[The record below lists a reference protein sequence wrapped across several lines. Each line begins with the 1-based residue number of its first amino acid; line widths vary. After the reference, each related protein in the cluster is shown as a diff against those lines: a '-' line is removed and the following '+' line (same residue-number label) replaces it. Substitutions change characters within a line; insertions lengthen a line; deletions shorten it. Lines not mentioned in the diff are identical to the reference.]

1 MKQWK
6 WNSVWNKNFLADA
19 VVIVVVERQERTPAS
34 VKWSKNHRPKQLQC
48 KTPVSKLTTE
58 ESVFHRYFRYSVPF
72 YISVRHVVVFFR
84 DSQRLGSLIIYSS
97 VFLCIC
103 WLALGVFLTLPN
115 HICLHSL
122 VFSLPT
128 FASIHSFK
136 SSYRR
141 KFNRESVAFNEI
153 NFDSICWNI
162 HELFK
167 AFSHIATY
175 FTFSWTVCCVAA
187 VLPLPYYV

>member
-1 MKQWK
+1 MEFSLKQK
-6 WNSVWNKNFLADA
+6 FPSGCCCYCCCGKTRKNPSKC
-19 VVIVVVERQERTPAS
+19 E
-34 VKWSKNHRPKQLQC
+34 VKQKSPPKTVTMQNTC
-48 KTPVSKLTTE
+48 FETDNRRKCFS
-58 ESVFHRYFRYSVPF
+58 SIFSIFRSILHF
-72 YISVRHVVVFFR
+72 GSTCCCCFFR

-97 VFLCIC
+97 VFLCI
-103 WLALGVFLTLPN
+103 WLLIGARCFFLTLPN

-175 FTFSWTVCCVAA
+175 FTFS
-187 VLPLPYYV
+187 